1 MRGPS
6 TSTTN
11 RARSLRKL
19 QNEAEAAL
27 WSELRSRRL
36 NGHKFVRQHPIGPYF
51 ADFVCRARRLVV
63 EVDGSQHVGSKTDET
78 RDRYMNEAGW
88 SVLRVW
94 SNEVLSQRQAVLETI
109 AAALEGRLGGLVD
122 ARDVKYRPAQR
133 AGYSVSH
140 FDGNIRWTARG
151 PLPRPSTGS
160 G

>member
-27 WSELRSRRL
+27 WSDLRSRRL
-36 NGHKFVRQHPIGPYF
+36 NGHKFIRQHPIGPYF
-51 ADFVCRARRLVV
+51 ADFACRAKRLVV
-63 EVDGSQHVGSKTDET
+63 EVDGSQHVGSKADEA
-78 RDRYMNEAGW
+78 RDRYMNEVGW

-109 AAALEGRLGGLVD
+109 AAALEGRLSEPVD
-122 ARDVKYRPAQR
+122 ARDFKY
-133 AGYSVSH
+133 
-140 FDGNIRWTARG
+140 
-151 PLPRPSTGS
+151 LPSRQVD
-160 G
+160 